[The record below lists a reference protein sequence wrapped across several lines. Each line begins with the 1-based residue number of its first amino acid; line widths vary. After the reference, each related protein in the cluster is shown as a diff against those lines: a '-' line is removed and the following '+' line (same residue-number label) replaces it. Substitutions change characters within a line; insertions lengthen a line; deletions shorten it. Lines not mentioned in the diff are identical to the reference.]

1 MAQAI
6 ELDAEALRR
15 RCNADTFDF
24 DTTANLP
31 TLTEVLG
38 QPRALAALD
47 FGTAIASHDFN
58 LFVLGQ
64 PGSGKTT
71 LVRNYLEKQASTQ
84 PVPPD
89 LCYVYNFADAR
100 SPLPLTLPPG
110 QAAQLKNDIDSL

>member
-1 MAQAI
+1 MARPI

-15 RCNADTFDF
+15 RCNPDTFDF

-38 QPRALAALD
+38 QPRALAALE

-58 LFVLGQ
+58 LFALGQ

-71 LVRNYLEKQASTQ
+71 LIRNYLENKASTQ

-89 LCYVYNFADAR
+89 LCYVYNFFQRPEPGSTEATAR
-100 SPLPLTLPPG
+100 AGCT
-110 QAAQLKNDIDSL
+110 AQGRH